1 MKKIMITQ
9 SILWAAAIIT
19 TAAVASSEAGWLMLT
34 LLATIALGSLRRE
47 IKKRKR
53 LNQSMMTELYRRL
66 DKKD

>member
-1 MKKIMITQ
+1 MKKIIITQ

-19 TAAVASSEAGWLMLT
+19 IALVAPSESGWLLLT
-34 LLATIALGSLRRE
+34 ILATIALGSLRRE

-53 LNQSMMTELYRRL
+53 LNQSMMTELYKRL